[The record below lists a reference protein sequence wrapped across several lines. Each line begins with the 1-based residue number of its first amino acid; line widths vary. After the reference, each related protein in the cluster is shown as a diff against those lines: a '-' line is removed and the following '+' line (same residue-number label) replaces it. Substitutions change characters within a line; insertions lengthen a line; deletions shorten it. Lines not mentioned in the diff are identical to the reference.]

1 MVIWNQVKMMKSLAM
16 NKIVEYTL
24 WLIAF
29 FVVIWSFQISQVSI
43 TALIEGYQY
52 GIDLIKEMFPP
63 NFKNFDTIVELLAE
77 TVAMGV
83 WGTLIGT
90 IISLPLGFL
99 GARNLTPNKVVYVV
113 INELTNILRSIPDI
127 VYALMFVVSIAV
139 GSLAG
144 ILAII
149 FATIGLLTKFYIESF
164 ESIDMK
170 PIEAIKS
177 TGSSYIYMLRHGIF
191 EQALPLISNY
201 TLYLL
206 DHNIRIAMVL
216 GLVGAG
222 GIGMELYG
230 ELRYFNYDKVAAML
244 ICILIILS
252 LIDRVS
258 NYARDIILHSS
269 KHNREYVKKT
279 FVGISF
285 IALGVVSII
294 YKPLELGSL
303 ITGLP
308 RVYETLA
315 GFFPLDFSRTR
326 EFSLL
331 ILETIAMAIAATV
344 IAIGFSLPLG
354 FVLAKNI
361 KVATPIRVILAE
373 FINFLRAMPDLL
385 FAIIL
390 VSIIGLSPFAGVLA
404 IALHVTGFLAK
415 FYAETIESIDEK
427 PIEALISTGSSKFY
441 IFYHGYFKQ
450 IVPLF
455 HSYNLYI
462 LDRNVR
468 ASTTMGLVGAGGI
481 GFELIMSIKLFE
493 YQQTATIILLIII
506 VVSIISKIS
515 SYFRKKLV

>member
-1 MVIWNQVKMMKSLAM
+1 MKSLAM

-24 WLIAF
+24 WVIAF
-29 FVVIWSFQISQVSI
+29 CVVMWSFYISQISV
-43 TALIEGYQY
+43 TALLSGYTY

-99 GARNLTPNKVVYVV
+99 GARNLTPNTVVYVF

-127 VYALMFVVSIAV
+127 VYALVFVVSIAV

-144 ILAII
+144 IVAIV

-177 TGSSYIYMLRHGIF
+177 TGSSYIFMLRHGIF
-191 EQALPLISNY
+191 EQALPLISNH

-244 ICILIILS
+244 LCILVILS

-258 NYARDIILHSS
+258 SYAREIILHSS
-269 KHNREYVKKT
+269 KHNREYFKKT
-279 FVGISF
+279 FVSILFILLGI
-285 IALGVVSII
+285 VSIM
-294 YKPLELGSL
+294 YKPLELDS
-303 ITGLP
+303 IIKGLP
-308 RVYETLA
+308 RVYDTLI
-315 GFFPLDFSRTR
+315 GFFPLNLTR
-326 EFSLL
+326 LDEFVLL
-331 ILETIAMAIAATV
+331 IVETIAMAISATV

-354 FVLAKNI
+354 FMLAKNI
-361 KVATPIRVILAE
+361 RINSVTRGVTRE
-373 FINFLRAMPDLL
+373 FVNFLRAMPDLL

-390 VSIIGLSPFAGVLA
+390 VSIVGLGPFAGVLA

-427 PIEALISTGSSKFY
+427 PIEALTSTGSSKLY
-441 IFYHGYFKQ
+441 ILYHGYFKQ

-455 HSYNLYI
+455 HSYNLYM
-462 LDRNVR
+462 LDRNTR

-481 GFELIMSIKLFE
+481 GFELIMSIKLFD
-493 YQQTATIILLIII
+493 YQQTSTIILLIII
-506 VVSIISKIS
+506 VVSIISKAS

>member
-1 MVIWNQVKMMKSLAM
+1 MTK
-16 NKIVEYTL
+16 KIEYALWAITL
-24 WLIAF
+24 FLVF
-29 FVVIWSFQISQVSI
+29 WSFEVSQVSI
-43 TALIEGYQY
+43 FVLIDGYQY
-52 GIDLIKEMFPP
+52 GVDLIKEMFPP
-63 NFKNFDTIVELLAE
+63 NFKNFDIIVSLLFE

-83 WGTLIGT
+83 WGTFIGA

-99 GARNLTPNKVVYVV
+99 GARNLSPNKVIYFL
-113 INELTNILRSIPDI
+113 INELTNILRSVPDI
-127 VYALMFVVSIAV
+127 VYALIFVVSIAI

-170 PIEAIKS
+170 PIEAINS
-177 TGSSYIYMLRHGIF
+177 TGSNYPFMLRHGIF
-191 EQALPLISNY
+191 AQALPLISNY

-244 ICILIILS
+244 ICILVMLS
-252 LIDRVS
+252 LVDRVS

-269 KHNREYVKKT
+269 KHNQKHIKKS
-279 FVGISF
+279 FVGILLIS
-285 IALGVVSII
+285 LGVISVI
-294 YKPLELGSL
+294 YSPTELYSL

-308 RVYETLA
+308 KLYETLN
-315 GFFPLDFSRTR
+315 GFFPLDLSRIV

-331 ILETIAMAIAATV
+331 MIETIAMAIAATV
-344 IAIGFSLPLG
+344 LAIVFSLPLG
-354 FVLAKNI
+354 FILAKNI
-361 KVATPIRVILAE
+361 GFNSVVCSIVRE
-373 FINFLRAMPDLL
+373 FVNFLRAIPDLL
-385 FAIIL
+385 IAIIL
-390 VSIIGLSPFAGVLA
+390 VSVIGLGPFAGVLA

-415 FYAETIESIDEK
+415 FYAETIESINEK
-427 PIEALISTGSSKFY
+427 PIEALNSTGSSKIY
-441 IFYHGYFKQ
+441 ILYHGYFKQ

-493 YQQTATIILLIII
+493 YQQTGTIILLIII
-506 VVSIISKIS
+506 VVSIISKVS

>member
-1 MVIWNQVKMMKSLAM
+1 M
-16 NKIVEYTL
+16 NKKVEYIL
-24 WLIAF
+24 WIIAF
-29 FVVIWSFQISQVSI
+29 SVTLWSFQVSQVSM

-63 NFKNFDTIVELLAE
+63 NFKNFDTIVALLLE

-83 WGTLIGT
+83 WGTIIGT

-99 GARNLTPNKVVYVV
+99 GARNLSPNTMVYFL

-144 ILAII
+144 ILAIV

-177 TGSSYIYMLRHGIF
+177 TGSSYAYMLRHGIF
-191 EQALPLISNY
+191 EQALPLISNH

-206 DHNIRIAMVL
+206 DHNIRIAMAL

-244 ICILIILS
+244 MCILVILS

-269 KHNREYVKKT
+269 KHNKEYFKKS
-279 FVGISF
+279 FVAIAF
-285 IALGVVSII
+285 IALGII
-294 YKPLELGSL
+294 SMMYSPAEFASL
-303 ITGLP
+303 ISGIP
-308 RVYETLA
+308 RLYEAIT
-315 GFFPLDFSRTR
+315 GFFPLDFKRVNA
-326 EFSLL
+326 FAFLM
-331 ILETIAMAIAATV
+331 LETIAMAIAATV

-354 FVLAKNI
+354 FILAKNI
-361 KVATPIRVILAE
+361 KVSAPIRIIVAE

-390 VSIIGLSPFAGVLA
+390 VSVIGLGPYAGVLA

-427 PIEALISTGSSKFY
+427 PIEALNSTGSSKLH
-441 IFYHGYFKQ
+441 ILYHGYFKQ

-455 HSYNLYI
+455 HSYNLYM

-493 YQQTATIILLIII
+493 YQQTGTIILLIII
-506 VVSIISKIS
+506 VVSIISKVS

>member
-1 MVIWNQVKMMKSLAM
+1 MSKK
-16 NKIVEYTL
+16 VEYTI

-43 TALIEGYQY
+43 TALMDGYQY
-52 GIDLIKEMFPP
+52 GIDLVKEMFPP

-83 WGTLIGT
+83 WGTIIGT

-99 GARNLTPNKVVYVV
+99 GARNLTPNKIVYVL
-113 INELTNILRSIPDI
+113 INELINILRSIPDM
-127 VYALMFVVSIAV
+127 VYALIFVVSIAV

-144 ILAII
+144 ILAIV

-177 TGSSYIYMLRHGIF
+177 TGSGYVYMLRHGIF

-206 DHNIRIAMVL
+206 DHNIRAAMVL

-230 ELRYFNYDKVAAML
+230 ELRYFSYDKVAAML
-244 ICILIILS
+244 ICMLVILS

-258 NYARDIILHSS
+258 NYAREIILHSS
-269 KHNREYVKKT
+269 KHNREYFKKT
-279 FVGISF
+279 FVGVSF
-285 IALGVVSII
+285 LALGVVAIA

-315 GFFPLDFSRTR
+315 GFFPLDLGRVE

-344 IAIGFSLPLG
+344 IAIVFSLPLG
-354 FVLAKNI
+354 FILAKNI
-361 KVATPIRVILAE
+361 GVNTPARIIVGE
-373 FINFLRAMPDLL
+373 FVNFLRAMPDLL

-390 VSIIGLSPFAGVLA
+390 VSVIGLSPFAGVLA
-404 IALHVTGFLAK
+404 IALHVSGFLAK

-427 PIEALISTGSSKFY
+427 PIEALISTGSSKLH
-441 IFYHGYFKQ
+441 ILYHGYFKQ
-450 IVPLF
+450 IAPLF

-481 GFELIMSIKLFE
+481 GFELVMSIKLFE

-506 VVSIISKIS
+506 VVSVISKVS
-515 SYFRKKLV
+515 AYFRKKLV

>member
-1 MVIWNQVKMMKSLAM
+1 M
-16 NKIVEYTL
+16 NKIVQYAL

-29 FVVIWSFQISQVSI
+29 FIVIWSFQVSQVSI
-43 TALIEGYQY
+43 TALLEGYQY
-52 GIDLIKEMFPP
+52 GIDLIKGMFPP
-63 NFKNFDTIVELLAE
+63 NFKNFDTIVELLGE
-77 TVAMGV
+77 TIAMGV

-99 GARNLTPNKVVYVV
+99 GARNLAPNKLVYWL
-113 INELTNILRSIPDI
+113 INELTNILRSIPDM
-127 VYALMFVVSIAV
+127 VYALIFVVSIAV

-144 ILAII
+144 ILAIV

-177 TGSSYIYMLRHGIF
+177 TGSSYLFMLRHGIF
-191 EQALPLISNY
+191 EQALSLISNY

-206 DHNIRIAMVL
+206 DHNIRLAMVL

-230 ELRYFNYDKVAAML
+230 ELRYFSYDKVAAML
-244 ICILIILS
+244 ICILVILS

-258 NYARDIILHSS
+258 NYARDIILNSS
-269 KHNREYVKKT
+269 KHNQEYFKKT
-279 FVGISF
+279 FVGVLF
-285 IALGVVSII
+285 IALGVVAII
-294 YKPLELGSL
+294 YKPLELDSL

-315 GFFPLDFSRTR
+315 GFFPFDFSRTK
-326 EFSLL
+326 EFTLL
-331 ILETIAMAIAATV
+331 MLETIAMAIAATV
-344 IAIGFSLPLG
+344 IAIIFSVPLG
-354 FVLAKNI
+354 FILAKNI
-361 KVATPIRVILAE
+361 QVNTPTRLMVGE

-404 IALHVTGFLAK
+404 IALHVSGFLAK

-427 PIEALISTGSSKFY
+427 PIEALISTGSSKLH
-441 IFYHGYFKQ
+441 ILYHGYFKQ

-481 GFELIMSIKLFE
+481 GFELVMSIKLFE
-493 YQQTATIILLIII
+493 YQQTATIVLLIII
-506 VVSIISKIS
+506 VVSIISKVS

>member
-1 MVIWNQVKMMKSLAM
+1 M
-16 NKIVEYTL
+16 NKIVQYAL

-29 FVVIWSFQISQVSI
+29 FVVIWSFQVSQVSI

-99 GARNLTPNKVVYVV
+99 GARNLTPNKIVYVL
-113 INELTNILRSIPDI
+113 INELTNILRSIPDM
-127 VYALMFVVSIAV
+127 VYALIFVVSIAV

-144 ILAII
+144 ILAIV

-177 TGSSYIYMLRHGIF
+177 TGSSYFFMLRHGIF

-230 ELRYFNYDKVAAML
+230 ELRYFSYDKVAAML
-244 ICILIILS
+244 ICMLIILS

-269 KHNREYVKKT
+269 KHNREYFKKT
-279 FVGISF
+279 FVGVLF
-285 IALGVVSII
+285 IALGVVAII

-315 GFFPLDFSRTR
+315 GFFPLDFSRLE

-344 IAIGFSLPLG
+344 IAIIFSVPFGFI
-354 FVLAKNI
+354 LAKNI
-361 KVATPIRVILAE
+361 KVNAPTRIIIGE
-373 FINFLRAMPDLL
+373 FVNFLRAMPDLL

-404 IALHVTGFLAK
+404 IALHVIGFLAK

-427 PIEALISTGSSKFY
+427 PIEALISTGSSRLH
-441 IFYHGYFKQ
+441 ILYHGYFKQ

-455 HSYNLYI
+455 HSYNLYM

-481 GFELIMSIKLFE
+481 GFELVMSIKLFE

-506 VVSIISKIS
+506 VVSIISKVS